1 MLQLRCKAQL
11 FVSEE
16 RLCEVIYVVK
26 QTDDTKHIFKHVES
40 DNNSDKH
47 QIERNSC
54 KKILCVFTDKQR
66 SDSASS
72 FSRAIRN
79 WFVMPI

>member
-1 MLQLRCKAQL
+1 MHRADHASTQMQGSV

-40 DNNSDKH
+40 DNNSNKH
-47 QIERNSC
+47 QIER
-54 KKILCVFTDKQR
+54 K
-66 SDSASS
+66 
-72 FSRAIRN
+72 
-79 WFVMPI
+79 

>member
-1 MLQLRCKAQL
+1 MRQLRCKAQL

-40 DNNSDKH
+40 DNNNDKH
-47 QIERNSC
+47 QIER
-54 KKILCVFTDKQR
+54 KKLQENFLCVY
-66 SDSASS
+66 
-72 FSRAIRN
+72 
-79 WFVMPI
+79 W

>member
-1 MLQLRCKAQL
+1 MRQLRCKAQL

-40 DNNSDKH
+40 DKNTDKH
-47 QIERNSC
+47 QIER
-54 KKILCVFTDKQR
+54 KKLQENFLCVY
-66 SDSASS
+66 
-72 FSRAIRN
+72 
-79 WFVMPI
+79 

>member
-47 QIERNSC
+47 QIKR
-54 KKILCVFTDKQR
+54 K
-66 SDSASS
+66 
-72 FSRAIRN
+72 
-79 WFVMPI
+79 

>member
-1 MLQLRCKAQL
+1 MLQLRYKAQL

-40 DNNSDKH
+40 DNNSDKL
-47 QIERNSC
+47 QIER
-54 KKILCVFTDKQR
+54 KKLQENFLCVY
-66 SDSASS
+66 
-72 FSRAIRN
+72 
-79 WFVMPI
+79 

>member
-26 QTDDTKHIFKHVES
+26 QTDDTKHISNMLKVITTAINTKSKE
-40 DNNSDKH
+40 
-47 QIERNSC
+47 NSC
-54 KKILCVFTDKQR
+54 KKIFCVFTDKQR

-72 FSRAIRN
+72 FSRVIRN